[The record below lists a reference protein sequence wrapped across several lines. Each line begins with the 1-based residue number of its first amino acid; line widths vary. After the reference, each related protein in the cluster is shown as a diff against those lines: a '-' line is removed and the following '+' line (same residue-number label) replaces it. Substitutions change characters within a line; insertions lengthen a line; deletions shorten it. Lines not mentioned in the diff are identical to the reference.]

1 MVKGLHHAVRVDIRP
16 GIPMPFDSRLQP
28 TPHPQSAPP
37 LTTQHSIG
45 HLRKISP
52 SRHPS
57 SIKRSRISQRYS
69 MSPLSLSQSPGSQHH
84 PTTVSLLVLA
94 LLLVNI
100 TFAASLQNS
109 FGVAEAL
116 RARQDACKSLN
127 NCPSIE
133 KKSVERLNELPWQA
147 TPAADARRAAR
158 GRRTRQNLRKD

>member
-1 MVKGLHHAVRVDIRP
+1 VKGLHHAVRVDIRP

-28 TPHPQSAPP
+28 TPHLQSAPA
-37 LTTQHSIG
+37 LTIRHSIG
-45 HLRKISP
+45 HLRKFSP
-52 SRHPS
+52 SRHLS
-57 SIKRSRISQRYS
+57 TSFKRSRIPQRYS
-69 MSPLSLSQSPGSQHH
+69 MPPLSLSQSPGSQHH
-84 PTTVSLLVLA
+84 PTTASLLVLV

-109 FGVAEAL
+109 FDVAEAL

-147 TPAADARRAAR
+147 TPAAGARRAAR
-158 GRRTRQNLRKD
+158 GRRTRQNLRND